1 MIVKV
6 NGDIVTQSEFEARQ
20 VAAVQAARI
29 GPERIETFLRENNA
43 RILQEAI
50 DELLVV
56 QRAAELGMRMP
67 PAYLKDVIENIKK
80 ENNIASEED
89 FQSQLRREGMTLD
102 DLKRN
107 IERQIVRRQVLSREL
122 ESKVTVTE
130 TEARAEYEAKRA
142 DYTVRP
148 TVKLHEILVKDADDQ
163 AAMARARELV
173 KRARDGGEDFATL
186 ARENS
191 ASPTRLSG
199 GEIGTLSKG
208 EMNAEIQNVA
218 FALAPGEVSEPF
230 RVGEG
235 EVRILRV
242 AEKSEGRVIPFEEV
256 KADIL
261 KRLTQE
267 RWQKEYDQYVE
278 GLRKTA
284 MIDVRVREVPLQVD
298 VPTQP
303 TTLLEPPADDPIPA
317 APAAPAA
324 PASGAAGAAPSV
336 EDGPAPE
343 FTTTPQSR
351 PERVVPNAPPGAEPP
366 PVPPASRPSPSP
378 SPTPPPN

>member
-1 MIVKV
+1 
-6 NGDIVTQSEFEARQ
+6 
-20 VAAVQAARI
+20 
-29 GPERIETFLRENNA
+29 
-43 RILQEAI
+43 
-50 DELLVV
+50 
-56 QRAAELGMRMP
+56 MRMP

-89 FQSQLRREGMTLD
+89 FQRQLRREGMTLD

-130 TEARAEYEAKRA
+130 TEARAEYEARKP
-142 DYTVRP
+142 DYTVHP
-148 TVKLHEILVKDADDQ
+148 TVKLQEILVKDADDQ

-173 KRARDGGEDFATL
+173 KRARGGEDFAAL
-186 ARENS
+186 ARESS
-191 ASPTRLSG
+191 ASPTRTSG
-199 GEIGTLSKG
+199 GELGTLSKA
-208 EMNAEIQNVA
+208 EMNADIQKVA
-218 FALAPGEVSEPF
+218 FALAPGEISEPF

-242 AEKSEGRVIPFEEV
+242 AEKSEGRLIPFEEV

-267 RWQKEYDQYVE
+267 RWEKEYEQYVE

-298 VPTQP
+298 VPAQP
-303 TTLLEPPADDPIPA
+303 TTLLEPPAADPIPA
-317 APAAPAA
+317 PTAPAAPA
-324 PASGAAGAAPSV
+324 V
-336 EDGPAPE
+336 DDGPAPE
-343 FTTTPQSR
+343 FSTTPQAR
-351 PERVVPNAPPGAEPP
+351 PERVIPGPPPGSEPPAAPPA
-366 PVPPASRPSPSP
+366 ARPSPSP
-378 SPTPPPN
+378 SPTPPPNPSPTPPPN

>member
-29 GPERIETFLRENNA
+29 GPERVETFLRENNA

-50 DELLVV
+50 DELLVI

-67 PAYLKDVIENIKK
+67 PAYLKEVVENIKK

-89 FQSQLRREGMTLD
+89 FQRQLRREGMTLD
-102 DLKRN
+102 DLKRS
-107 IERQIVRRQVLSREL
+107 IERQILRRQVLSREL
-122 ESKVTVTE
+122 ESKVTVTDA
-130 TEARAEYEAKRA
+130 EARADYEARPA
-142 DYTVRP
+142 DYTVLP
-148 TVKLHEILVKDADDQ
+148 TVKLQEILVKDDDES
-163 AAMARARELV
+163 AARARASGLV
-173 KRARDGGEDFATL
+173 TRARGGEDFATL

-199 GEIGTLSKG
+199 GELGTLSQG
-208 EMNAEIQNVA
+208 EMNRDIQKAA

-230 RVGEG
+230 TAGEG
-235 EVRILRV
+235 AYRILRV
-242 AEKSEGRVIPFEEV
+242 AEKTEGRVVPFEEV
-256 KADIL
+256 KADIVKQL
-261 KRLTQE
+261 SQE
-267 RWQKEYDQYVE
+267 RWAKEYEQYVE

-303 TTLLEPPADDPIPA
+303 TTLLEPPAEDPIPT
-317 APAAPAA
+317 APAAATA
-324 PASGAAGAAPSV
+324 PTV
-336 EDGPAPE
+336 DDGPAAE
-343 FTTTPQSR
+343 FTTTPQAR
-351 PERVVPNAPPGAEPP
+351 PERVAPAPTPGSEPP
-366 PVPPASRPSPSP
+366 PVPPAARPSPSP
-378 SPTPPPN
+378 SPTPPPP